1 MGLFDLFKKKD
12 VAKPEE
18 VNTNVDEFDILITGK
33 SNASDS
39 LTSPTVDFDHLTEKG
54 ELPWGWIYRNKEFTD
69 QIKAEYSYFLDF
81 WLSSKHAAPKTQC
94 EGLKS
99 FVMYLEG
106 VESVCI
112 SKGEC
117 FEWWFYNIIASKDY
131 IQKRKEE
138 LYELQTNFDA
148 IEKQFNKKVAELSYL
163 DERFIPALEANQGI
177 LQSDFVKMFDPIIHN
192 EIKEML
198 YVLDKEGKL
207 QRTKSGRS
215 YILNYKG

>member
-12 VAKPEE
+12 VAKPEKT
-18 VNTNVDEFDILITGK
+18 NTV
-33 SNASDS
+33 SDDFAK
-39 LTSPTVDFDHLTEKG
+39 PTVDLDHLTEKG

-69 QIKAEYSYFLDF
+69 QITAEYSHFLDF
-81 WLSSKHAAPKTQC
+81 WLSSKHAAPKTQY

-99 FVMYLEG
+99 FVMYLEDA
-106 VESVCI
+106 EKLCI

-131 IQKRKEE
+131 IQTRREE
-138 LYELQTNFDA
+138 LNELQTNFDA

-163 DERFIPALEANQGI
+163 DERLIPALEANQGI

-192 EIKEML
+192 EVKEKL
-198 YVLDKEGKL
+198 YFLDKEGKL